1 MSVWSALGA
10 RLIRSTV
17 VVDKAY
23 GLFDRVRARAVLAV
37 APPGVLEA
45 YSDLA
50 YGAQSTYQSDQ
61 PTTGMGL
68 FAWEERALEAFPPAP
83 ARVLVGA
90 AGGGREAFALG
101 ARGYAVTAFEPSPVL
116 ARSMADR
123 AMREG
128 GVAAYRA
135 RYADLPMLGPAR
147 IGDAPLD
154 LRAGPPFDAGILGW
168 ASLSHLAT
176 DQARL
181 ETLRWFAAL
190 VAGPVLV
197 SFFTRQDPGAAAPA
211 AGTPRAAFTMRI
223 GHYALLGRD
232 ELDDLAGRAGLAVE
246 RIDLNYLEGWPN
258 AILRPANR
266 GEQPRRTRNS

>member
-1 MSVWSALGA
+1 VSVWAALGA
-10 RLIRSTV
+10 QLIRSTI

-37 APPGVLEA
+37 APAGVLEA

-61 PTTGMGL
+61 ATTGMGL
-68 FAWEERALEAFPPAP
+68 FGWEERALAAFPPVP

-90 AGGGREAFALG
+90 AGGGREAFALA
-101 ARGYAVTAFEPSPVL
+101 ARGYAVTAFEPSPLL

-123 AMREG
+123 AARDG
-128 GVAAYRA
+128 GVAAFRA
-135 RYADLPMLGPAR
+135 RYSDLPILGPAR
-147 IGDAPLD
+147 IGEASLD
-154 LRAGPPFDAGILGW
+154 LRGGPPFDAGILGW

-176 DQARL
+176 DRARL

-211 AGTPRAAFTMRI
+211 SSTPRAAFTMRI

-232 ELDDLAGRAGLAVE
+232 ELDDLARRAGMSVDAV
-246 RIDLNYLEGWPN
+246 DLNYLEGWPN
-258 AILRPANR
+258 AILR
-266 GEQPRRTRNS
+266 RTAAR